1 MPRRRLLLALAPM
14 LALALVASAAPV
26 ARAHGLAPVLL
37 EIVAR
42 ADGTASVLW
51 KTAPS
56 LPRGAHLDPV
66 LPERCRT
73 VGSPMTGT
81 TSEGVTRSWEVD
93 CGPGGLV
100 GESISVRDL
109 DLARTDALV
118 RVALPDG
125 REIRT
130 VLRGDTPGFVVPPPE
145 SPTQS
150 FARGLRGGLS
160 RLAGRVDALLFVAGL
175 VLLARD
181 RRGLAVAI
189 AAFVLANG
197 AMLVATGLGAI
208 EPRPA
213 LADLLAAASVLA
225 IAAEVARD
233 EPETLS
239 RRRPWIPAGVLGAIH
254 GLTLAPDPLR
264 LQAGAATGMLSLLG
278 HHLGVEAAL
287 VAITGVIGAARFGRR
302 SLVEREGGPDVAAG
316 LRLAT
321 AYPVGCAAAFLV
333 FRGLAR
339 LVG

>member
-73 VGSPMTGT
+73 VGSPTTGT
-81 TSEGVTRSWEVD
+81 TTEGVTRSWEVD
-93 CGPGGLV
+93 CGPGGLL

-109 DLARTDALV
+109 DLARTDALL

-125 REIRT
+125 RRIAA
-130 VLRGDTPGFVVPPPE
+130 VLRADRPAFVVPPPE
-145 SPTQS
+145 SPVQS
-150 FARGLRGGLS
+150 FARGIRGGTS
-160 RLAGRVDALLFVAGL
+160 RVTGRVDALLFVAGL

-181 RRGLAVAI
+181 RRGLAVAV

-197 AMLVATGLGAI
+197 ATLVAAGLGALA
-208 EPRPA
+208 PRPA

-233 EPETLS
+233 DADTLA
-239 RRRPWIPAGVLGAIH
+239 RRRPWIPAGLLGAIH
-254 GLTLAPDPLR
+254 GLTLAPEPAR
-264 LQAGAATGMLSLLG
+264 QQAGQATGMLALLG

-287 VAITGVIGAARFGRR
+287 VAVAGGIGAAWLGR
-302 SLVEREGGPDVAAG
+302 SALVERDGTAHPQADLRRAA
-316 LRLAT
+316 
-321 AYPVGCAAAFLV
+321 AYPVGCAAAFLA
-333 FRGLAR
+333 FRGLAH
-339 LVG
+339 LLG